1 MAAREEN
8 ILNVPI
14 SETLEGMHVLCD
26 TGDTGE
32 PYRVA
37 ASLFIAEATQAAK
50 DAVSNLDPKDVILK
64 GFTALTAGKPAIT
77 ANTTLLAA
85 IQSLYAMVGSG
96 KVKIVSDG
104 ADQTGMVSW
113 NGTSASGFV
122 INVNEAAIYTRSQWT
137 QSNPDSVTDA
147 NWIAAV
153 KTGGT
158 KTPFAAA
165 AQNPNM
171 GDLPINSR
179 LKFVDNKTT
188 ILGML
193 KMLTAAANVGRLRI
207 VSGNPATG
215 ASGKPELAFI
225 VNIVQGAN
233 AETQGTNGLQI
244 FHLTNDYIRVIPSSS
259 VAMAWPTLQTLTDE
273 AIITKLHSTASGNW
287 GGLGVKLPW
296 TGGSVKS
303 IKVEDFTTINEIW
316 PAELTPGTTVPFYAE
331 GEMYSAPSGAADTAY
346 VGQVILNADFA
357 TSGMATVVAY
367 GNKAGRM
374 YHAQLDFNGQSIDWF
389 PSPVGTLTLTTFAN
403 LTANAS
409 VSDMKIGEMLG
420 FYSSNGGSTS
430 GPGASPLFG
439 YIQKTSSSQVNI
451 FAYTIDG
458 KKSWLGYN
466 AGSNVTW
473 TPVGGASGGAP
484 MLSRVDIN
492 DFGDYDTLHAILEQT
507 GDMVAIFADYPTNDP
522 SESTGAYVGT
532 AQFDNDY
539 SDAIIYDVLNLM
551 TNTRYQG
558 YVSSAGQVVWTDAR
572 GAVKETISIADFT
585 PASLFSSPYNFH
597 LYPSGTM
604 IPIKGSQQAD
614 QGPFPGSIYETAG
627 YIMVQYGDNH
637 SGSALRQVMVVLY
650 EVDIIEGQP
659 GRMAYATISKGGPYP
674 RWQIIGDSQWLWTGD
689 KALSANVTASLP
701 LTDYTRRTRD
711 RLEIYYAY
719 LGGGTEGHIMGFNNA
734 VSVLYNPAETLTQ
747 SFFTL
752 VTSGGSASQL
762 EAQFEFRMSGSTL
775 QIVGRNLRTGSV
787 NVVSQFRI
795 KGVKLVR

>member
-50 DAVSNLDPKDVILK
+50 DAVSNLVPKDVILK

-137 QSNPDSVTDA
+137 QASPDSVTDA

-171 GDLPINSR
+171 GDLPTNSR

-193 KMLTAAANVGRLRI
+193 KMLTAAANIGRLRI

-225 VNIVQGAN
+225 VNIVQGTN
-233 AETQGTNGLQI
+233 AETAGTNGLQI
-244 FHLTNDYIRVIPSSS
+244 FHLTNDFLRVIPSSS
-259 VAMAWPTLQTLTDE
+259 IGMAWPTLQTLTDE
-273 AIITKLHSTASGNW
+273 DVIKKLNSTASGDW
-287 GGLGVKLPW
+287 GGLGMKLPW
-296 TGGSVKS
+296 TGGSVKP
-303 IKVEDFTTINEIW
+303 IKVEDFAVINEIW
-316 PAELTPGTTVPFYAE
+316 PAGLTPGTTVLFYAE
-331 GEMYSAPSGAADTAY
+331 GEMYSTPSGVADTAY

-357 TSGMATVVAY
+357 MSGMATVVAY
-367 GNKAGRM
+367 GNRAGRM

-409 VSDMKIGEMLG
+409 VINMKIGEMLG

-439 YIQKTSSSQVNI
+439 YVQKTSPRLVNI
-451 FAYTIDG
+451 FAYTADG
-458 KKSWLGYN
+458 KKSWLGYS
-466 AGSNVTW
+466 AGAVVEW
-473 TPVGGASGGAP
+473 TPVSGASGGGGEQTAIW
-484 MLSRVDIN
+484 IN
-492 DFGDYDTLHAILEQT
+492 ANQNVFDVGLYPFTKLGEMFPIFIDTSATNNPSKEGYPCAGTVQCVGYQGSESWEAVFVVGSADEDQTPRGDYYKAHL
-507 GDMVAIFADYPTNDP
+507 
-522 SESTGAYVGT
+522 S
-532 AQFDNDY
+532 
-539 SDAIIYDVLNLM
+539 
-551 TNTRYQG
+551 
-558 YVSSAGQVVWTDAR
+558 
-572 GAVKETISIADFT
+572 
-585 PASLFSSPYNFH
+585 YNM
-597 LYPSGTM
+597 G
-604 IPIKGSQQAD
+604 
-614 QGPFPGSIYETAG
+614 
-627 YIMVQYGDNH
+627 
-637 SGSALRQVMVVLY
+637 GSAWIELTTGSSGGTEQLFVG
-650 EVDIIEGQP
+650 DI
-659 GRMAYATISKGGPYP
+659 
-674 RWQIIGDSQWLWTGD
+674 
-689 KALSANVTASLP
+689 ALANAAPETF
-701 LTDYTRRTRD
+701 
-711 RLEIYYAY
+711 Y
-719 LGGGTEGHIMGFNNA
+719 LGGEVHDGDLLMIVYDFISSDHTMVGPKAGRSIIWTATSGTYDVTVEAFDYSSATGGVSRISGFN
-734 VSVLYNPAETLTQ
+734 LML
-747 SFFTL
+747 
-752 VTSGGSASQL
+752 SASETIL
-762 EAQFEFRMSGSTL
+762 SMEATGEVDTIIEAFHV
-775 QIVGRNLRTGSV
+775 VGIYRLS
-787 NVVSQFRI
+787 
-795 KGVKLVR
+795 KAL

>member
-104 ADQTGMVSW
+104 ADQTGMVCW
-113 NGTSASGFV
+113 DGTSASGFV

-137 QSNPDSVTDA
+137 QASPDSVTDA

-171 GDLPINSR
+171 GDLPTNSR

-296 TGGSVKS
+296 TGGSVKP
-303 IKVEDFTTINEIW
+303 IKVEDFTMINEIW
-316 PAELTPGTTVPFYAE
+316 PAGLTPGTTVLFYAE
-331 GEMYSAPSGAADTAY
+331 GEMYSAPSTTDSSY
-346 VGQVILNADFA
+346 VGQVIIDGDFA
-357 TSGMATVVAY
+357 TSGMATVIAY
-367 GNKAGRM
+367 GDRTGRM
-374 YHAQLDFNGQSIDWF
+374 YCGKLDFNGQSIDWY

-409 VSDMKIGEMLG
+409 VGGMKIGEMLG
-420 FYSSNGGSTS
+420 FYSSNGGSTT
-430 GPGASPLFG
+430 GPGSSPLFG
-439 YIQKTSSSQVNI
+439 YIQKTTSSQVNI

-466 AGSNVTW
+466 AGANVIW
-473 TPVGGASGGAP
+473 TPVGGADSGNVLHGENITEGLEYLVPENVGDVVAFRSTMDSAQVP
-484 MLSRVDIN
+484 AEQEG
-492 DFGDYDTLHAILEQT
+492 FGFLAKVNGSESMAMMMQ
-507 GDMVAIFADYPTNDP
+507 NDP
-522 SESTGAYVGT
+522 AGGGKMKFFMGRVQNDGTGTDWQELTTGSSGVKKLPGLDVELNESTGVITYTSTELVPLSAGT
-532 AQFDNDY
+532 TLLLCFELADSDARFSPCGNVVVYYDLPPANNLWGTIAGFFDN
-539 SDAIIYDVLNLM
+539 A
-551 TNTRYQG
+551 T
-558 YVSSAGQVVWTDAR
+558 SSNGFINARRR
-572 GAVKETISIADFT
+572 GAGIIDFKCLS
-585 PASLFSSPYNFH
+585 ALVDG
-597 LYPSGTM
+597 YPS
-604 IPIKGSQQAD
+604 
-614 QGPFPGSIYETAG
+614 
-627 YIMVQYGDNH
+627 
-637 SGSALRQVMVVLY
+637 LQV
-650 EVDIIEGQP
+650 
-659 GRMAYATISKGGPYP
+659 
-674 RWQIIGDSQWLWTGD
+674 
-689 KALSANVTASLP
+689 
-701 LTDYTRRTRD
+701 
-711 RLEIYYAY
+711 Y
-719 LGGGTEGHIMGFNNA
+719 LKHILILG
-734 VSVLYNPAETLTQ
+734 
-747 SFFTL
+747 
-752 VTSGGSASQL
+752 
-762 EAQFEFRMSGSTL
+762 
-775 QIVGRNLRTGSV
+775 
-787 NVVSQFRI
+787 
-795 KGVKLVR
+795 

>member
-50 DAVSNLDPKDVILK
+50 DAVANLDPKDVILK

-77 ANTTLLAA
+77 ANSTLLAA

-104 ADQTGMVSW
+104 ADQTGMVCW

-171 GDLPINSR
+171 GDLPTNSS

-273 AIITKLHSTASGNW
+273 DVIKKLNSTASGDW
-287 GGLGVKLPW
+287 GGLGMKLPW
-296 TGGSVKS
+296 TGGSVKP
-303 IKVEDFTTINEIW
+303 IKVEDFTVINEIW
-316 PAELTPGTTVPFYAE
+316 PAGLTPGTTVPFCAE
-331 GEMYSAPSGAADTAY
+331 GEMYSAPPGAADTAY

-357 TSGMATVVAY
+357 MSGMATVVAY
-367 GNKAGRM
+367 GNMAGGM
-374 YHAQLDFNGQSIDWF
+374 YHAQLDFNGQRIDWF
-389 PSPVGTLTLTTFAN
+389 PSHVGALTLTTFAN

-409 VSDMKIGEMLG
+409 VRDMRIGDMLG
-420 FYSSNGGSTS
+420 FYSQNGGTTS
-430 GPGASPLFG
+430 GPGASPLLG
-439 YIQKTSSSQVNI
+439 YIQKTSSRLVNI
-451 FAYTIDG
+451 FAYTADG
-458 KKSWLGYN
+458 KKSWLGN
-466 AGSNVTW
+466 SDGAVVDW
-473 TPVGGASGGAP
+473 TPVVGASGGN
-484 MLSRVDIN
+484 VIHGEDITEGLEYLIPDN
-492 DFGDYDTLHAILEQT
+492 VGDVVAFRSTMDSSQVPAGQEGFGFLAKVNGSEAMAMMMQ
-507 GDMVAIFADYPTNDP
+507 NDP
-522 SESTGAYVGT
+522 AGGGKLKFFMRRVQNDGSGTDWQELITGSSGEI
-532 AQFDNDY
+532 FPGWKR
-539 SDAIIYDVLNLM
+539 I
-551 TNTRYQG
+551 
-558 YVSSAGQVVWTDAR
+558 VSSWSS
-572 GAVKETISIADFT
+572 AVT
-585 PASLFSSPYNFH
+585 
-597 LYPSGTM
+597 PSGTTGTINFNQE
-604 IPIKGSQQAD
+604 IPTTSKILIDATIQSSPATTATIKLPVPLTIAGISGNG
-614 QGPFPGSIYETAG
+614 QGILFDICSRYLGTNSTPGSIRLICSSVITGANG
-627 YIMVQYGDNH
+627 VKGMNVVVQSNNVSDA
-637 SGSALRQVMVVLY
+637 S
-650 EVDIIEGQP
+650 DIIQ
-659 GRMAYATISKGGPYP
+659 
-674 RWQIIGDSQWLWTGD
+674 
-689 KALSANVTASLP
+689 
-701 LTDYTRRTRD
+701 
-711 RLEIYYAY
+711 
-719 LGGGTEGHIMGFNNA
+719 
-734 VSVLYNPAETLTQ
+734 
-747 SFFTL
+747 
-752 VTSGGSASQL
+752 
-762 EAQFEFRMSGSTL
+762 
-775 QIVGRNLRTGSV
+775 
-787 NVVSQFRI
+787 I
-795 KGVKLVR
+795 KGIYFKA

>member
-104 ADQTGMVSW
+104 ADQTGMVCW
-113 NGTSASGFV
+113 NGTLVSGFV
-122 INVNEAAIYTRSQWT
+122 INLDESAIYIRSQWT
-137 QSNPDSVTDA
+137 LASPDSVTDT

-153 KTGGT
+153 KFGAT

-165 AQNPNM
+165 GQNPNL
-171 GDLPINSR
+171 GDLPISSNV
-179 LKFVDNKTT
+179 KFEDSKVG
-188 ILGML
+188 IGSML
-193 KMLTAAANVGRLRI
+193 RMLTAAANVGRMRI
-207 VSGNPATG
+207 VSGNPSTG

-225 VNIVQGAN
+225 VNIIQGVN
-233 AETQGTNGLQI
+233 AETDDTFGLQI
-244 FHLTNDYIRVIPSSS
+244 FHLTNDYIHVIPSSS
-259 VAMAWPTLQTLTDE
+259 VDITWTALQSMTDE
-273 AIITKLHSTASGNW
+273 AVIKRLNSTYGW

-296 TGGSVKS
+296 TGGSVKP
-303 IKVEDFTTINEIW
+303 IKVEDFTIINEIW
-316 PAELTPGTTVPFYAE
+316 PAGLTPGTTVPFYAE
-331 GEMYSAPSGAADTAY
+331 GEMYSSPSGAADTAY

-357 TSGMATVVAY
+357 MSGMATVVAY

-473 TPVGGASGGAP
+473 TPVGGASGGNVIHGENIEEGLEYLVPENVGDVVAFRSTMDSAQVP
-484 MLSRVDIN
+484 AEQEG
-492 DFGDYDTLHAILEQT
+492 FGFLAKVNGSESMAMMMQ
-507 GDMVAIFADYPTNDP
+507 NDP
-522 SESTGAYVGT
+522 AGGGKMKFFMGRVQNDGSGTDWQELTTGSSGEI
-532 AQFDNDY
+532 FPGWKR
-539 SDAIIYDVLNLM
+539 I
-551 TNTRYQG
+551 
-558 YVSSAGQVVWTDAR
+558 VSSW
-572 GAVKETISIADFT
+572 SIAVR
-585 PASLFSSPYNFH
+585 
-597 LYPSGTM
+597 PSGTSGIIYFNQE
-604 IPIKGSQQAD
+604 IPITSKILIEATIQSSPATTATIKFPVPLTIAGINGTGQGILFEICSMYLGSNST
-614 QGPFPGSIYETAG
+614 PGSIKLICSSVVTGANG
-627 YIMVQYGDNH
+627 VRGMNVVVQSNSLSDA
-637 SGSALRQVMVVLY
+637 S
-650 EVDIIEGQP
+650 DIIQ
-659 GRMAYATISKGGPYP
+659 
-674 RWQIIGDSQWLWTGD
+674 
-689 KALSANVTASLP
+689 
-701 LTDYTRRTRD
+701 
-711 RLEIYYAY
+711 
-719 LGGGTEGHIMGFNNA
+719 
-734 VSVLYNPAETLTQ
+734 
-747 SFFTL
+747 
-752 VTSGGSASQL
+752 
-762 EAQFEFRMSGSTL
+762 
-775 QIVGRNLRTGSV
+775 
-787 NVVSQFRI
+787 I
-795 KGVKLVR
+795 KGIYFKA

>member
-104 ADQTGMVSW
+104 ADQTGMVCW
-113 NGTSASGFV
+113 NETSASGFV

-137 QSNPDSVTDA
+137 QASPDSVMDA

-171 GDLPINSR
+171 GDLPTNSR
-179 LKFVDNKTT
+179 LKFVDNKGT
-188 ILGML
+188 IQGML
-193 KMLTAAANVGRLRI
+193 KMLTAAANIGRLRI

-225 VNIVQGAN
+225 VNIVQGTN
-233 AETQGTNGLQI
+233 AEIAGTNGLQI
-244 FHLTNDYIRVIPSSS
+244 FHLTNDFLRVIPSSS
-259 VAMAWPTLQTLTDE
+259 IGMAWPTLQTLTDE
-273 AIITKLHSTASGNW
+273 DVIKKLNSTASDDW
-287 GGLGVKLPW
+287 GGLGMKLPW
-296 TGGSVKS
+296 TGGSIKP
-303 IKVEDFTTINEIW
+303 IKVEDFTMINEIW
-316 PAELTPGTTVPFYAE
+316 PAGLTPGTTVLFYAE
-331 GEMYSAPSGAADTAY
+331 GEMYSAPSTTDSSY
-346 VGQVILNADFA
+346 VGQVIIDGDFA
-357 TSGMATVVAY
+357 TSGMATVIAY
-367 GNKAGRM
+367 GDRTGRM
-374 YHAQLDFNGQSIDWF
+374 YCGKLDFNGQSIDWY
-389 PSPVGTLTLTTFAN
+389 PSPVGTLTLSTFAN

-409 VSDMKIGEMLG
+409 VGGMKIGEMLG

-439 YIQKTSSSQVNI
+439 YIQKTSATQVNI

-466 AGSNVTW
+466 AGSNVIW

-522 SESTGAYVGT
+522 SESSGAYVGT

-539 SDAIIYDVLNLM
+539 SDAIIYDVLNVH

-558 YVSSAGQVVWTDAR
+558 YVSTAGQVVWTAAR
-572 GAVKETISIADFT
+572 GAVKETISIDDFT

-604 IPIKGSQQAD
+604 IPIEGGQQAN
-614 QGPFPGSIYETAG
+614 QGPFPGSVYETAG

-637 SGSALRQVMVVLY
+637 SGSALRQVMVVLH
-650 EVDIIEGQP
+650 EVGTIAGQP
-659 GRMAYATISKGGPYP
+659 GRMAYATISKSGLNP

-701 LTDYTRRTRD
+701 LTDYTRRAGD

-747 SFFTL
+747 SFYTL

-775 QIVGRNLRTGSV
+775 QIVGRNLSTGSV

>member
-104 ADQTGMVSW
+104 ADQTGMVCW

-137 QSNPDSVTDA
+137 QASPDSVTDA

-171 GDLPINSR
+171 GDLPTNSS

-273 AIITKLHSTASGNW
+273 AIITKLHSTASGDW
-287 GGLGVKLPW
+287 GDLGVTMEW
-296 TGGSVKS
+296 
-303 IKVEDFTTINEIW
+303 
-316 PAELTPGTTVPFYAE
+316 
-331 GEMYSAPSGAADTAY
+331 
-346 VGQVILNADFA
+346 
-357 TSGMATVVAY
+357 
-367 GNKAGRM
+367 AG
-374 YHAQLDFNGQSIDWF
+374 
-389 PSPVGTLTLTTFAN
+389 
-403 LTANAS
+403 
-409 VSDMKIGEMLG
+409 
-420 FYSSNGGSTS
+420 
-430 GPGASPLFG
+430 
-439 YIQKTSSSQVNI
+439 
-451 FAYTIDG
+451 
-458 KKSWLGYN
+458 
-466 AGSNVTW
+466 
-473 TPVGGASGGAP
+473 
-484 MLSRVDIN
+484 
-492 DFGDYDTLHAILEQT
+492 
-507 GDMVAIFADYPTNDP
+507 
-522 SESTGAYVGT
+522 
-532 AQFDNDY
+532 
-539 SDAIIYDVLNLM
+539 
-551 TNTRYQG
+551 
-558 YVSSAGQVVWTDAR
+558 
-572 GAVKETISIADFT
+572 
-585 PASLFSSPYNFH
+585 
-597 LYPSGTM
+597 
-604 IPIKGSQQAD
+604 
-614 QGPFPGSIYETAG
+614 
-627 YIMVQYGDNH
+627 
-637 SGSALRQVMVVLY
+637 
-650 EVDIIEGQP
+650 
-659 GRMAYATISKGGPYP
+659 
-674 RWQIIGDSQWLWTGD
+674 
-689 KALSANVTASLP
+689 
-701 LTDYTRRTRD
+701 
-711 RLEIYYAY
+711 
-719 LGGGTEGHIMGFNNA
+719 
-734 VSVLYNPAETLTQ
+734 
-747 SFFTL
+747 
-752 VTSGGSASQL
+752 SGGSAMKYLTVTDFKSNTFSNGAMGDIAVGEMFTFTSAVDAANGPGSALVGYAVKISVLSIKYVGTSTSINTYKRSYLYTYQSASIYATNWSIL
-762 EAQFEFRMSGSTL
+762 GTPTGIEASVYEFTYGEGANNVPTADLKLVKVADIFRMVFSTPDQADYGQLDFIRSQDNDKTDQYVFVCPSVDTGATLGGTL
-775 QIVGRNLRTGSV
+775 QRIAVDATTGAVDMMGSSNEIFPGWKLIVSSWSSAVGPSGTTGIIYFNQEIPTTSKMLIKATIQSSPATTATIKFPVPLTIAGINGTGQGVLFEICSMYLGINSTPGSIKLICSSVITGANGVRGMNVIVQSNNLSDA
-787 NVVSQFRI
+787 SDIIQI
-795 KGVKLVR
+795 KGIYFKA

>member
-104 ADQTGMVSW
+104 ADQTGMVCW

-122 INVNEAAIYTRSQWT
+122 INVNEAAIYTRSQFT
-137 QSNPDSVTDA
+137 LASPDSVTDT

-153 KTGGT
+153 KFNAT

-165 AQNPNM
+165 GQNPNL
-171 GDLPINSR
+171 GDLPISSNV
-179 LKFVDNKTT
+179 KFEDSKVG
-188 ILGML
+188 IGSML
-193 KMLTAAANVGRLRI
+193 RMLTAAANVGRMRI
-207 VSGNPATG
+207 VSGNPLTG

-225 VNIVQGAN
+225 VNIIQGVN
-233 AETQGTNGLQI
+233 AETDDTFGLQI
-244 FHLTNDYIRVIPSSS
+244 FHLTNDYIHVIPSSS
-259 VAMAWPTLQTLTDE
+259 VDITWTALQSMTDE
-273 AIITKLHSTASGNW
+273 EVIKRLNSTFGSGW
-287 GGLGVKLPW
+287 GGLGMKLPW
-296 TGGSVKS
+296 TGGSVKP
-303 IKVEDFTTINEIW
+303 IKVEDFTVINEIW
-316 PAELTPGTTVPFYAE
+316 PAGLTPGTTVPFYAE

-346 VGQVILNADFA
+346 IGQVILNADFA
-357 TSGMATVVAY
+357 MSGMATVVAY

-374 YHAQLDFNGQSIDWF
+374 YHAQLDFNEQSIDWF

-473 TPVGGASGGAP
+473 TPVGGASGGN
-484 MLSRVDIN
+484 VIHGEDITEGLEYLIPEN
-492 DFGDYDTLHAILEQT
+492 VGDVVAFRSTMDSSQVPAEQEGFGFLAKVNGSESMAMMMQ
-507 GDMVAIFADYPTNDP
+507 NDP
-522 SESTGAYVGT
+522 AGGGKMKFFMGRVQNDGSGTDWQELTTGSSGVKKLPGLDVELNESTDVITYTSIELVPLSAGT
-532 AQFDNDY
+532 TLLLCFELADSDARFSPCGNVVVYYDLPPANNLWGMIAGFFDN
-539 SDAIIYDVLNLM
+539 A
-551 TNTRYQG
+551 T
-558 YVSSAGQVVWTDAR
+558 SSNGFINVRRR
-572 GAVKETISIADFT
+572 GAGIIDFKCLS
-585 PASLFSSPYNFH
+585 ALVDG
-597 LYPSGTM
+597 YPS
-604 IPIKGSQQAD
+604 
-614 QGPFPGSIYETAG
+614 
-627 YIMVQYGDNH
+627 
-637 SGSALRQVMVVLY
+637 LQV
-650 EVDIIEGQP
+650 
-659 GRMAYATISKGGPYP
+659 
-674 RWQIIGDSQWLWTGD
+674 
-689 KALSANVTASLP
+689 
-701 LTDYTRRTRD
+701 
-711 RLEIYYAY
+711 Y
-719 LGGGTEGHIMGFNNA
+719 LKHILILG
-734 VSVLYNPAETLTQ
+734 
-747 SFFTL
+747 
-752 VTSGGSASQL
+752 
-762 EAQFEFRMSGSTL
+762 
-775 QIVGRNLRTGSV
+775 
-787 NVVSQFRI
+787 
-795 KGVKLVR
+795 

>member
-85 IQSLYAMVGSG
+85 IRSLYAMVGSG

-104 ADQTGMVSW
+104 ADQTGMVCW
-113 NGTSASGFV
+113 NGTSASGFI

-171 GDLPINSR
+171 GDLPTNSS

-287 GGLGVKLPW
+287 GGLGVTMEW
-296 TGGSVKS
+296 
-303 IKVEDFTTINEIW
+303 
-316 PAELTPGTTVPFYAE
+316 
-331 GEMYSAPSGAADTAY
+331 
-346 VGQVILNADFA
+346 
-357 TSGMATVVAY
+357 
-367 GNKAGRM
+367 AG
-374 YHAQLDFNGQSIDWF
+374 
-389 PSPVGTLTLTTFAN
+389 
-403 LTANAS
+403 
-409 VSDMKIGEMLG
+409 
-420 FYSSNGGSTS
+420 
-430 GPGASPLFG
+430 
-439 YIQKTSSSQVNI
+439 
-451 FAYTIDG
+451 
-458 KKSWLGYN
+458 
-466 AGSNVTW
+466 
-473 TPVGGASGGAP
+473 
-484 MLSRVDIN
+484 
-492 DFGDYDTLHAILEQT
+492 
-507 GDMVAIFADYPTNDP
+507 
-522 SESTGAYVGT
+522 
-532 AQFDNDY
+532 
-539 SDAIIYDVLNLM
+539 
-551 TNTRYQG
+551 
-558 YVSSAGQVVWTDAR
+558 
-572 GAVKETISIADFT
+572 
-585 PASLFSSPYNFH
+585 
-597 LYPSGTM
+597 
-604 IPIKGSQQAD
+604 
-614 QGPFPGSIYETAG
+614 
-627 YIMVQYGDNH
+627 
-637 SGSALRQVMVVLY
+637 
-650 EVDIIEGQP
+650 
-659 GRMAYATISKGGPYP
+659 
-674 RWQIIGDSQWLWTGD
+674 
-689 KALSANVTASLP
+689 
-701 LTDYTRRTRD
+701 
-711 RLEIYYAY
+711 
-719 LGGGTEGHIMGFNNA
+719 
-734 VSVLYNPAETLTQ
+734 
-747 SFFTL
+747 
-752 VTSGGSASQL
+752 SGGSAMKYLTVTDFKSNTFSNGAMGDIAVGEMFTFTSAVDAANGPGSALAGYAVKISALSIKYVGTSTLINTYKRSYLYTYQSTNIYATNWSILGTPTGIEASVYEFIYGKSESVPTDDLKFVKVADIFRLVFGTPDQAGYSQL
-762 EAQFEFRMSGSTL
+762 DFIRSSDYNKADQYVFVRPSIETGATFGGTLQRIAVDATTGAVDMTGVGLAIKDEPATKIQESNFNKPTNSRIKQLAVGQGVIIYTIGTIVGGPPGVTAPLYGHCFRSSSGPVLYTYLLQTADGSRTFSGSTNGTTTQWTEL
-775 QIVGRNLRTGSV
+775 GGGSGSSSGTEQLFVGDIALVNAAPETFNLGGEVHDGDLLMIVYDFMSSDHTMVGPKAGRSIIWTATSGTYDVTVEAFDYSNATGGVSRISSFNLMLSASGTILSMEATGEV
-787 NVVSQFRI
+787 DTIIEAFHVVGIYRLS
-795 KGVKLVR
+795 KAL

>member
-104 ADQTGMVSW
+104 ADQTGMVCW
-113 NGTSASGFV
+113 NGTLASGFV
-122 INVNEAAIYTRSQWT
+122 INLDESAIYTRSQWT
-137 QSNPDSVTDA
+137 LASPDSVTDT
-147 NWIAAV
+147 NWIAEV
-153 KTGGT
+153 KFGAT

-165 AQNPNM
+165 GQNPNL
-171 GDLPINSR
+171 GDLPISSNV
-179 LKFVDNKTT
+179 KFEDSKVG
-188 ILGML
+188 IGSML
-193 KMLTAAANVGRLRI
+193 RMLTAAANVGRMRI
-207 VSGNPATG
+207 VSGNPSTG

-225 VNIVQGAN
+225 VNIIQGVN
-233 AETQGTNGLQI
+233 AETDDTFGLQI
-244 FHLTNDYIRVIPSSS
+244 FHLTNDYIHVIPSSS
-259 VAMAWPTLQTLTDE
+259 VDITWTALQSMTDE
-273 AIITKLHSTASGNW
+273 AVIKRLNSTSGSGW

-303 IKVEDFTTINEIW
+303 IKVEDFAAINEIW
-316 PAELTPGTTVPFYAE
+316 PAELTPGTTVLFYAE

-357 TSGMATVVAY
+357 MSGMATVVAY

-473 TPVGGASGGAP
+473 TPVGGASGGN
-484 MLSRVDIN
+484 VIHGEDITEGLEYLIPEN
-492 DFGDYDTLHAILEQT
+492 VGDVVAFRSTMDSSQVPAGQEGFGFLAKVNGSESMAMMMQ
-507 GDMVAIFADYPTNDP
+507 NDP
-522 SESTGAYVGT
+522 AGSGKMKFFMGRVQNDGSGTGWQELTTGSSGGGMEALWTPTEATYVMV
-532 AQFDNDY
+532 N
-539 SDAIIYDVLNLM
+539 SDAGNGDSVQINLTRALKATDRVLITWRKQNTSYSGIDVPGQAIINPNAYEHDVFLELVENFVTPSEYYGLFLDLS
-551 TNTRYQG
+551 TTE
-558 YVSSAGQVVWTDAR
+558 AGSEAL
-572 GAVKETISIADFT
+572 
-585 PASLFSSPYNFH
+585 LFS
-597 LYPSGTM
+597 
-604 IPIKGSQQAD
+604 
-614 QGPFPGSIYETAG
+614 
-627 YIMVQYGDNH
+627 
-637 SGSALRQVMVVLY
+637 
-650 EVDIIEGQP
+650 
-659 GRMAYATISKGGPYP
+659 
-674 RWQIIGDSQWLWTGD
+674 
-689 KALSANVTASLP
+689 
-701 LTDYTRRTRD
+701 
-711 RLEIYYAY
+711 
-719 LGGGTEGHIMGFNNA
+719 A
-734 VSVLYNPAETLTQ
+734 VSW
-747 SFFTL
+747 
-752 VTSGGSASQL
+752 GGSTYGPQYL
-762 EAQFEFRMSGSTL
+762 ITGIYNISG
-775 QIVGRNLRTGSV
+775 
-787 NVVSQFRI
+787 
-795 KGVKLVR
+795 K